1 MLRIT
6 FHQQLR
12 RERQRR
18 GWSQEDLAALIGS
31 DKKTV
36 QRWET
41 GDGLPRPALLRKL
54 CEVLEKSPE
63 ELGLVEQPRTQWGA
77 KPAPVHFFGRTQEL
91 QTLRQWFAECRLI
104 AVCGLGGIGKTT
116 LVARLVEQVEAEIE
130 YGYWCSLR
138 SAPPLSQVLKDW
150 LLFFSN
156 QQLSTPPAS
165 VEEQLSLLMELLR
178 QSRCLLVLDNFD
190 ALLQSGQRAG
200 AYRPEYEVYGRLL
213 ERLGSEAHQSVILVT
228 SREKLREVER
238 LKGQSSPVRSLTLQ
252 GLSGEAGRAILEE
265 KGLSGS
271 AEEVASL
278 LRRYG
283 GNPLALRL
291 VAETIRELFAGQI
304 AAFLAE
310 NRAAFGDI
318 REVLEEQLRRLAPR
332 EHEVLSWLAIEQ
344 EAVTLEEL
352 RADLLRPEAQRE
364 LIETLDSLRRRS
376 LIEVHEQGQF
386 TLQPVIMEHIQDEL
400 VRRACQ
406 DCLQETFLTWEQ
418 FAFVKAQ
425 ARAYVRE
432 SQVRMLL
439 APLAE
444 MVCSELGQTALKERF
459 KRALERER
467 LARYPHGGYLAGNVL
482 QLLIYLQWD
491 LREFDFSRLTIR
503 QAYLQR
509 ARLQEVNFA
518 FAHFVA
524 TVFQSTLT
532 NVLASAFSPD
542 GQQLAVGTASGE
554 IRLYDGDCEHLLQ
567 QLEGHADGVWAL
579 AFTHDGRR
587 LVSGSDDR
595 TLRLWDLETGRCL
608 SVLEGHTNRVRAL
621 ALSPDGRLLVSGS
634 DDQTLRLWD
643 LETGQCLRTLEGHQG
658 RIWAV
663 ALSSDGQWLASGDGA
678 GTLRIWHLPDW
689 KQPLHMMQGHH
700 DQVRSL
706 AFGAAG
712 TLLASGSDDGT
723 VRLWEVASGAERA
736 ILRGHA
742 NRVWTVA
749 FSPDGQWLASGSED
763 TTVRLWRTQTGEQV
777 VTLTGHTHGVRTVS
791 FHPESRRSWLVSG
804 GDDQTICLWD
814 WAKRHVLTRLHG
826 YTRRIRSL
834 AFDPVGHWLAA
845 AYEGEGIAIWD
856 WSSGHLLRL
865 LHKSRHE
872 PLSLAFSPDG
882 QWLASGGQDE
892 VIWLWSMPDG
902 QVQRQFVGHRDW
914 VHSLAF
920 SPDGHWL
927 ASGSEDEIV
936 RLWDLASGQMVH
948 ELRAGCWIRAL
959 AFRPGDEA
967 GRCLLVSGGDD
978 TLLRLWDVNSGSCVR
993 TLMGHSRPV
1002 RALAFSP
1009 DGRLLASGAEDSQVL
1024 LWEIEG
1030 ETRPQRL
1037 QGHRGRV
1044 RCLAFSGD
1052 GQWLASSGDDLRLCL
1067 WQRNGRL
1074 HHVLRSGH
1082 EYMVRALGFAPAE
1095 AGSLL
1100 ASGGNEGEIRL
1111 WEATTGRLE
1120 RILSLPRPYEGM
1132 NIQGVQGLSALEK
1145 QALLVLGAVE
1155 GSRSETTPS

>member
-1 MLRIT
+1 MLRIA
-6 FHQQLR
+6 FHQQLK
-12 RERQRR
+12 RERLRR
-18 GWSQEDLAALIGS
+18 GWSQEDLAERIGS

-41 GDGLPRPALLRKL
+41 GDGLPRPSLLRKL

-63 ELGLVEQPRTQWGA
+63 ELGLVEESRTNWGA
-77 KPAPVHFFGRTQEL
+77 KPATSHFFGRTQEL
-91 QTLRQWFAECRLI
+91 RTLRQWFAECRLI

-116 LVARLVEQVEAEIE
+116 LVARLVEQVEGEIE
-130 YGYWCSLR
+130 YGYWSSLR
-138 SAPPLSQVLKDW
+138 GAPPLSQVLKEW

-156 QQLSTPPAS
+156 QQLSTPPS
-165 VEEQLSLLMELLR
+165 SIEEQLSLLMELLR
-178 QSRCLLVLDNFD
+178 QRRCLLVLDNFD
-190 ALLQSGQRAG
+190 ALLQGGQRAG

-213 ERLGSEAHQSVILVT
+213 ERLGSEEHRSVILVT

-238 LKGQSSPVRSLTLQ
+238 LKGKSSPVRSLTLQ
-252 GLSGEAGRAILEE
+252 GLGFEAGRAILEE
-265 KGLSGS
+265 KGIFGS
-271 AEEVASL
+271 ADEVISL

-291 VAETIRELFAGQI
+291 VAETISELFAGKI

-310 NRAAFGDI
+310 NQAAFGDI
-318 REVLEEQLRRLAPR
+318 REVLEEQLQRLALR
-332 EHEVLSWLAIEQ
+332 EREVLSWLAIEQ

-376 LIEVHEQGQF
+376 LIEVQEQGQF
-386 TLQPVIMEHIQDEL
+386 TLQPVIMEYIQDEL

-406 DCLQETFLTWEQ
+406 DCLQETFQSWEQ

-425 ARAYVRE
+425 ARTYVRE

-444 MVCSELGQTALKERF
+444 MLCSELSQAALKERLQ
-459 KRALERER
+459 RALERQR
-467 LARYPHGGYLAGNVL
+467 QARYPHGGYLVGNVL
-482 QLLIYLQWD
+482 QLLLYLQWN

-503 QAYLQR
+503 QAYLQK
-509 ARLQEVNFA
+509 ARLQGVNFA
-518 FAHFVA
+518 FAHFVS

-542 GQQLAVGTASGE
+542 GQCLAVGTASGE
-554 IRLYDGDCEHLLQ
+554 IRLYDSDCEHLLQ
-567 QLEGHADGVWAL
+567 KLDGHNDGVWAL

-595 TLRLWDLETGRCL
+595 TLRLWDLESGRCL

-621 ALSPDGRLLVSGS
+621 ALSPDDRLLVSGS

-643 LETGQCLRTLEGHQG
+643 LERGQCLRTLEGHQG

-663 ALSSDGQWLASGDGA
+663 ALSLDGQWLASGDGT
-678 GTLRIWHLPDW
+678 GTLRLWHLPSW
-689 KQPLHMMQGHH
+689 ERPLHVLRGHG

-706 AFGAAG
+706 AFRADGK
-712 TLLASGSDDGT
+712 LLASGSDDGT
-723 VRLWEVASGAERA
+723 VRLWEVASATERG
-736 ILRGHA
+736 IFRGHS
-742 NRVWTVA
+742 NRVWAVA

-763 TTVRLWRTQTGEQV
+763 TTVQLWRVQTGERMAI
-777 VTLTGHTHGVRTVS
+777 LLGHTHGVRTVS
-791 FHPESRRSWLVSG
+791 FHPEGQRHWLVSG

-814 WAKRHVLTRLHG
+814 YTKGHLLTRLHG

-834 AFDPVGHWLAA
+834 SFSPTGHWLAA
-845 AYEGEGIAIWD
+845 AYEGEGIAVWD
-856 WSSGHLLRL
+856 WASGRL
-865 LHKSRHE
+865 VQLFHKPRHE

-892 VIWLWSMPDG
+892 VIWLWSMPEG
-902 QVQRQFVGHRDW
+902 RIQRQFVGHRDW

-920 SPDGHWL
+920 SPDGRWL

-936 RLWDLASGQMVH
+936 RLWDLASGKMVH

-959 AFRPGDEA
+959 AFRPGGEA
-967 GRCLLVSGGDD
+967 SRCLLVSGGDD
-978 TLLRLWDVNSGSCVR
+978 SLLRLWDISSGTCVR
-993 TLMGHSRPV
+993 TLTGHSRPV

-1009 DGRLLASGAEDSQVL
+1009 DGRLLVSGAEDSQVL
-1024 LWEIEG
+1024 LWDIES
-1030 ETRPQRL
+1030 EEPPQSL
-1037 QGHRGRV
+1037 QGHHGRV
-1044 RCLAFSGD
+1044 RCVAFSGD
-1052 GQWLASSGDDLRLCL
+1052 GQLLASSGDDLRLCL
-1067 WQRNGRL
+1067 WRRDGRL
-1074 HHVLRSGH
+1074 CQVLPSGH
-1082 EYMVRALGFAPAE
+1082 EHMVRALGFAPSE
-1095 AGSLL
+1095 ASYLL

-1111 WEATTGRLE
+1111 WEATAGRLE

-1145 QALLVLGAVE
+1145 QALLALGAVE
-1155 GSRSETTPS
+1155 ESA

>member
-1 MLRIT
+1 MLRIA
-6 FHQQLR
+6 FHQQLK
-12 RERQRR
+12 RERLRR
-18 GWSQEDLAALIGS
+18 GWSQEDLAERIGS

-54 CEVLEKSPE
+54 CEVLEKTPE
-63 ELGLVEQPRTQWGA
+63 ELGLVEEPRTNWGA
-77 KPAPVHFFGRTQEL
+77 KPATSHFFGRAQEL
-91 QTLRQWFAECRLI
+91 RALQQWFAECRLI

-116 LVARLVEQVEAEIE
+116 LVARLVEQVETKIE

-138 SAPPLSQVLKDW
+138 SAPPLPQVLRDW

-156 QQLSTPPAS
+156 QQLGNLPSS
-165 VEEQLSLLMELLR
+165 LEEQLSLLIELLR
-178 QSRCLLVLDNFD
+178 QRRCILVLDNFD
-190 ALLQSGQRAG
+190 ALLQGGQRAG
-200 AYRPEYEVYGRLL
+200 AYRSGYEVYGRLL
-213 ERLGSEAHQSVILVT
+213 ERLGSEEHQSLVLVT
-228 SREKLREVER
+228 SRERLREVER
-238 LKGQSSPVRSLTLQ
+238 LKGKSGPVRSLTLQ
-252 GLSGEAGRAILEE
+252 GLGAEAGQAILEE
-265 KGLSGS
+265 KGIVGR

-291 VAETIRELFAGQI
+291 VAETIRELFGGQI

-310 NRAAFGDI
+310 NQAAFGDI
-318 REVLEEQLRRLAPR
+318 REVLEEQVQRLAPR
-332 EHEVLSWLAIEQ
+332 EREVLSWLAIEQ

-352 RADLLRPEAQRE
+352 RADLLRPEAQRG

-376 LIEVHEQGQF
+376 LIEVYDQGRF
-386 TLQPVIMEHIQDEL
+386 TLQPVIMEYLQDEL
-400 VRRACQ
+400 VHQACQ

-425 ARAYVRE
+425 ARTYVRE

-444 MVCSELGQTALKERF
+444 MLSSELGQPALKERL
-459 KRALERER
+459 KRALERQR
-467 LARYPHGGYLAGNVL
+467 QALYPHGGYLAGNVL

-509 ARLQEVNFA
+509 TRLQGVNFA
-518 FAHFVA
+518 FAHFVS

-542 GQQLAVGTASGE
+542 GQRLAVGTASGE
-554 IRLYDGDCEHLLQ
+554 IRLYDGDCEHLLKR
-567 QLEGHADGVWAL
+567 LDGHTDGVWTL

-608 SVLEGHTNRVRAL
+608 AVLEGHTNRVRAL
-621 ALSPDGRLLVSGS
+621 ALSPDDRLLVSGS
-634 DDQTLRLWD
+634 DDETLRLWD
-643 LETGQCLRTLEGHQG
+643 LEGGRWLRTLEGHRG
-658 RIWAV
+658 RVWAV
-663 ALSSDGQWLASGDGA
+663 ALSPDGHWLASGDGA
-678 GTLRIWHLPDW
+678 GTLRLWRLPTWD
-689 KQPLHMMQGHH
+689 QPLHVLQGHS

-706 AFGAAG
+706 AFRADGA
-712 TLLASGSDDGT
+712 LLASGGDDDT
-723 VRLWEVASGAERA
+723 VRLWEVASGTERGV
-736 ILRGHA
+736 LRGHT
-742 NRVWTVA
+742 NRVWAVA

-763 TTVRLWRTQTGEQV
+763 TTVRLWRVPTGEQV
-777 VTLTGHTHGVRTVS
+777 FVLSGHTHGVRTVS
-791 FHPESRRSWLVSG
+791 FYPESGRHWLLSG

-814 WAKRHVLTRLHG
+814 WATGYLLTRLHG

-834 AFDPVGHWLAA
+834 AFSPVGRWLAA

-856 WSSGHLLRL
+856 WTSGRLQHLLHRP
-865 LHKSRHE
+865 RHE

-882 QWLASGGQDE
+882 RWLASGGQDE
-892 VIWLWSMPDG
+892 VIWLWSMPEG
-902 QVQRQFVGHRDW
+902 GAQRQFVGHRDW

-920 SPDGHWL
+920 SPDGRWL

-936 RLWDLASGQMVH
+936 RLWDLTSGRMVH
-948 ELRAGCWIRAL
+948 ELHAGCWIRAL
-959 AFRPGDEA
+959 AFRPGEEA

-978 TLLRLWDVNSGSCVR
+978 TLLRLWDATSGLCLR
-993 TLMGHSRPV
+993 TLKGHDRPV

-1009 DGRLLASGAEDSQVL
+1009 DGHLLASGAEDSQVL
-1024 LWEIEG
+1024 LWEIES
-1030 ETRPQRL
+1030 EAAPLRL
-1037 QGHRGRV
+1037 QEHRGRV
-1044 RCLAFSGD
+1044 RCVAFSGD
-1052 GQWLASSGDDLRLCL
+1052 GQLLASSGDDLQLCL
-1067 WQRNGRL
+1067 WQRDGRL
-1074 HHVLRSGH
+1074 RHSLPSGH
-1082 EYMVRALGFAPAE
+1082 EYMVRALGFAPATK
-1095 AGSLL
+1095 GYLL

-1111 WEATTGRLE
+1111 WEVESGRLE
-1120 RILSLPRPYEGM
+1120 QILSLPRPYEGM
-1132 NIQGVQGLSALEK
+1132 NIQGVQGLNALEK
-1145 QALLVLGAVE
+1145 QALLALGAVE
-1155 GSRSETTPS
+1155 ERE

>member
-18 GWSQEDLAALIGS
+18 GWSQEDLAERIGS

-36 QRWET
+36 QRWEA
-41 GDGLPRPALLRKL
+41 GEGLPRPSLLRKL

-63 ELGLVEQPRTQWGA
+63 ELGLVEQLRTNWGA
-77 KPAPVHFFGRTQEL
+77 KPATSHFFGRTQEL
-91 QTLRQWFAECRLI
+91 RTLRQWFAEGRLI

-116 LVARLVEQVEAEIE
+116 LVARLVEEVESEIE

-150 LLFFSN
+150 LLFFSH
-156 QQLSTPPAS
+156 QQLSAAPS
-165 VEEQLSLLMELLR
+165 SGEEQLSLLMELFR
-178 QSRCLLVLDNFD
+178 QHRCLLVLDNFD

-200 AYRPEYEVYGRLL
+200 AYRSEYEGYGRLL
-213 ERLGSEAHQSVILVT
+213 ERLGTEEHQSVVVVT
-228 SREKLREVER
+228 SREKLREIER
-238 LKGQSSPVRSLTLQ
+238 LKGKSSPVRSLTLQ
-252 GLSGEAGRAILEE
+252 GLNTEAGQAILEE
-265 KGLSGS
+265 KGLFGS
-271 AEEVASL
+271 ADEVATL

-310 NRAAFGDI
+310 NQAAFGDI

-344 EAVTLEEL
+344 EAVALEEL

-376 LIEVHEQGQF
+376 LIEVQEQGQF
-386 TLQPVIMEHIQDEL
+386 TLQPVIMEYVQDEL

-406 DCLQETFLTWEQ
+406 DCLQETFQSWEQ

-425 ARAYVRE
+425 VRAYVRE
-432 SQVRMLL
+432 SQIRMIL

-444 MVCSELGQTALKERF
+444 MLRSEVGQPALKERL
-459 KRALERER
+459 KRALERQR
-467 LARYPHGGYLAGNVL
+467 QAHFSQRGYLAGNVL

-491 LREFDFSRLTIR
+491 LREFDFSELTIR
-503 QAYLQR
+503 QAYLQWT
-509 ARLQEVNFA
+509 RLQEVNFA

-542 GQQLAVGTASGE
+542 GQRLAVGTASGE

-567 QLEGHADGVWAL
+567 QLEGHTDGVWAL

-608 SVLEGHTNRVRAL
+608 RVLEGHANRVRAL
-621 ALSPDGRLLVSGS
+621 TLSPDDGLLVSGS
-634 DDQTLRLWD
+634 NDQTLRLWD
-643 LETGQCLRTLEGHQG
+643 LETGQCLRVLGGHQG
-658 RIWAV
+658 RVWAV
-663 ALSSDGQWLASGDGA
+663 ALSPDGQWLASGDGA
-678 GTLRIWHLPDW
+678 GTLRLWRLPGW
-689 KQPLHMMQGHH
+689 EEPLYVLQGHR

-706 AFGAAG
+706 AFGAG
-712 TLLASGSDDGT
+712 GMLLASGSDDGT
-723 VRLWEVASGAERA
+723 VRLWDVASGTEHG
-736 ILRGHA
+736 ILRGHT

-777 VTLTGHTHGVRTVS
+777 ATLTGHTHGVRTVS
-791 FHPESRRSWLVSG
+791 FHPASRRSWLVSG

-814 WAKRHVLTRLHG
+814 WARRHVLTRLHG

-834 AFDPVGHWLAA
+834 AFSPAGRWLAA

-856 WSSGHLLRL
+856 WTSGRLLRL
-865 LHKSRHE
+865 LHKLQHE

-892 VIWLWSMPDG
+892 VIWLWSMPEG
-902 QVQRQFVGHRDW
+902 RIQRHFAGHRDW
-914 VHSLAF
+914 VRSLAF

-927 ASGSEDEIV
+927 ASGSEDELV
-936 RLWDLASGQMVH
+936 RLWDLVSGQMVH
-948 ELRAGCWIRAL
+948 ELQAGCWIRAL
-959 AFRPGDEA
+959 AFRPGGEA
-967 GRCLLVSGGDD
+967 SHSLLVSGGDD
-978 TLLRLWDVNSGSCVR
+978 TLLRLWDVPSGTCVR
-993 TLMGHSRPV
+993 TLTGHSRPV
-1002 RALAFSP
+1002 RSLAFSP

-1024 LWEIEG
+1024 LWDLESE
-1030 ETRPQRL
+1030 RPAQRL
-1037 QGHRGRV
+1037 QGHGGRV
-1044 RCLAFSGD
+1044 RCVAFSGD

-1067 WQRNGRL
+1067 WQRDGRL
-1074 HHVLRSGH
+1074 RHTLKSGH

-1095 AGSLL
+1095 AGPLV

-1111 WEATTGRLE
+1111 WQAETGELE

-1132 NIQGVQGLSALEK
+1132 NIQGVQGLSDLER
-1145 QALLVLGAVE
+1145 QALLALGAVE
-1155 GSRSETTPS
+1155 DRRPERTAP